1 MVGASDD
8 LEGDRDGPAKS
19 RYIGGRGGTFR
30 TSTWETH
37 HSIPPPV
44 HDLRRGM
51 SNYQIEISNNCDVV
65 RGNPAPE
72 TNDRGH
78 LYSNAAIR
86 FHVQPK
92 KLTQFR
98 SELDAVRPVGDLAL
112 DASCKQAHLPDGSPD
127 PLSTPSS
134 DDIEVR
140 WVEAGR
146 SDRLTA
152 CADNRLLRGKVQ
164 DALRSLGVD
173 PYSGKPLKP

>member
-1 MVGASDD
+1 MICAGAC
-8 LEGDRDGPAKS
+8 P
-19 RYIGGRGGTFR
+19 
-30 TSTWETH
+30 
-37 HSIPPPV
+37 
-44 HDLRRGM
+44 
-51 SNYQIEISNNCDVV
+51 NYQIEISNNGDVV

-152 CADNRLLRGKVQ
+152 CADNRPLRGKVQ